1 MIRSHK
7 IALALNNRQQTY
19 MRKAAGVSRFAY
31 NWALAEWD
39 KQYQAH
45 KADPSLPKPSQ
56 GALRRQL
63 NSIKRQQFPWM
74 MEVTKNAPQMAII
87 QLGQAYR
94 NFFKGTAKYPVF
106 HKKGRRDSFTITND
120 QFKVQEKK
128 IRVPGLGWVRMREG
142 LRFEGKILS
151 ATVSRTADRWF
162 VSISVETEPPVQVQN
177 HGAVGVDLGV
187 SALAVLSNGE
197 KVTGPKPHKA
207 LINRQRRLSRSLSR
221 KMEQAKKKAGLKP
234 RQAIPKGTRIQLSQ
248 NALKVKA
255 KLSKLHAK
263 IADIRVDALHKLT
276 TGLVQKFALIGIEDL
291 NVSGMMKNRRLARS
305 IADMSFFEFKRQ
317 LNYKAAMYGTMVVEA
332 DRWHPSS
339 KTCSDCG
346 YKLDI
351 LPLKVREWV
360 CPECG
365 VVHDRD
371 INAALNL
378 KQYAMAVVG
387 PAESSPVAA
396 CGEESSGLYFGT
408 SETDLKEAGKSTKP
422 DPSTDSISN
431 GQVRVGL

>member
-19 MRKAAGVSRFAY
+19 MRKAAGMSRFAY
-31 NWALAEWD
+31 NWALSEWD

-45 KADPSLPKPSQ
+45 KADPSQPKPSQ
-56 GALRRQL
+56 CALRRQL

-87 QLGQAYR
+87 QLGHAFR
-94 NFFKGTAKYPVF
+94 NFFKGIAKYPVF

-162 VSISVETEPPVQVQN
+162 VSISVETEPLVQVQN

-221 KMEQAKKKAGLKP
+221 KMEQAKKKAGFKP

-255 KLSKLHAK
+255 KLSRLHAK

-276 TGLVQKFALIGIEDL
+276 TDLVQKFVLIGIEDL

-317 LNYKAAMYGTMVVEA
+317 LNYKAAMYGTIVVEA

-339 KTCSDCG
+339 KTCNDCG
-346 YKLDI
+346 YKLDS
-351 LPLKVREWV
+351 LPLKVREWI

-365 VVHDRD
+365 IVHDRD
-371 INAALNL
+371 INAAMNL
-378 KQYAMAVVG
+378 K
-387 PAESSPVAA
+387 
-396 CGEESSGLYFGT
+396 
-408 SETDLKEAGKSTKP
+408 
-422 DPSTDSISN
+422 
-431 GQVRVGL
+431 